1 MSVLLFSYCHEETK
15 VNYSRKQLT
24 VRHSVEPAEQLDV
37 NLVVVWLE
45 RRPLVDQ
52 RD

>member
-1 MSVLLFSYCHEETK
+1 MSVLLISYCHEA
-15 VNYSRKQLT
+15 VNYSRRQLT

-45 RRPLVDQ
+45 GRPLVDQ